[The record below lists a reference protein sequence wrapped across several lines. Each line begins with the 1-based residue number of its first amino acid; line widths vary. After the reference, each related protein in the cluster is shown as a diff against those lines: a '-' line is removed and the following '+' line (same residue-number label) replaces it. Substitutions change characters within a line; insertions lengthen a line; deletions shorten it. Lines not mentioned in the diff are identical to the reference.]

1 MKLSVLA
8 KDIGSPLMHP
18 AAYAIGENH
27 SKLEKLLGIKIA
39 KSFEQY
45 RNRDLRFL
53 FTEKAFL
60 REEKRTAQLLQSKAF
75 FNKVEKNSLHSINN
89 LLAEAMKAGKNPE
102 RLSNKQIAT
111 QFNKLFNSW
120 IEMNFWGHVV
130 NLSDFHFNVLSD
142 KLINALEEIKK
153 EKNIKLSVGKTFSK
167 LIVMKKKTEIQKQD
181 INFFK
186 LLSMIQKNQES
197 IDLFK
202 SGLNEI
208 QSKLKHFPKIEKA
221 IKSHTKKYDWMQYHY
236 DSQIILDENHFIELF
251 SGNVKKGL
259 KGEKKLREFRE
270 HDKKSLSERKKLIK
284 ELELDKEFLYW
295 LEVAQSFMYLKALR
309 KEVSFQSNRL
319 AHPLICETSK
329 RLSISPTQ
337 LRHLTIEELIEALE
351 KNKVNVNLL
360 NERIKHCI
368 VSAEKDRLVII
379 SGDKAEKFSKKIKG
393 TVLKRI
399 NEIYGT
405 VAYPGFTQGIIK
417 IIEKPED
424 MAKMNKKDIL
434 VSSATNPN
442 LLPAIR
448 KAAAIITDEGGITC
462 HAAIVSRELKI
473 PCVIGTKIATEVLK
487 DGSLVEVNATH
498 GKIKILKK

>member
-8 KDIGSPLMHP
+8 KDVGSPLLHP

-27 SKLEKLLGIKIA
+27 SRLEKLLGMPITT
-39 KSFEQY
+39 SYEQF

-53 FTEKAFL
+53 FNEKAFL
-60 REEKRTAQLLQSKAF
+60 REEKRTVQLLENKAF
-75 FNKVEKNSLHSINN
+75 FKKTEKNSLNSINN
-89 LLAEAMKAGKNPE
+89 LLAEAGKAGKNPE
-102 RLSNKQIAT
+102 RLSNKQIA
-111 QFNKLFNSW
+111 FRMNKLFNLW
-120 IEMNFWGHVV
+120 IDMNFWGHVV
-130 NLSDFHFNVLSD
+130 NLSDFHFNALSD
-142 KLINALEEIKK
+142 KLINALEKAKK
-153 EKNIKLSVGKTFSK
+153 EKNLDISVGKTFSK
-167 LIVMKKKTEIQKQD
+167 LIIMKKKTEIQKHD

-186 LLSMIQKNQES
+186 ILSLIQENPKAIN
-197 IDLFK
+197 LFK
-202 SGLNEI
+202 SDLNEI
-208 QSKLKHFPKIEKA
+208 PSKLRQFPKIRKA
-221 IKSHTKKYDWMQYHY
+221 IAVHTKKYDWMQYHY
-236 DSQIILDENHFIELF
+236 DDQIILDENHFIEML
-251 SGNVKKGL
+251 SANVRKGL
-259 KGEKKLREFRE
+259 KGEKKLREFTQ
-270 HDKKSLSERKKLIK
+270 HDKKALKERKKLIRELGLRK
-284 ELELDKEFLYW
+284 ESLYW

-309 KEVSFQSNRL
+309 KEASFQSNRF
-319 AHPLICETSK
+319 AHPLICEAAK
-329 RLSISPTQ
+329 RLSISPVQ
-337 LRHLTIEELIEALE
+337 LRHLTIGELTQALE

-368 VSAEKDRLVII
+368 VSAEKDRLAI
-379 SGDKAEKFSKKIKG
+379 SSGKKAAQFSKKIKEP
-393 TVLKRI
+393 VLKGI
-399 NEIYGT
+399 SEIYGT

-424 MAKMNKKDIL
+424 MAKMNKKDVL

-448 KAAAIITDEGGITC
+448 KASAIVTDEGGITC